1 MIGLSRRAARRAT
14 PDGVDLRS
22 CHRQA
27 TVMVTTTPGAA
38 QAQASSTPRRHFR
51 IDTIERCRTGLSAR
65 AADQD
70 TTRRRRDRP
79 QQGWRCHR
87 VHHEAGHVAIAW
99 LLATNISGATI
110 NGQGASCFGED
121 RISATEETVDLAGP
135 VGMADA
141 EAWRRPR
148 CRRRRYPDAL
158 PRSCACITCWDRSRA
173 LVLRKRS
180 RQFSR
185 RSQSQSH
192 RRIGRALALTCR
204 YRRLRR
210 RRPRRGCRA
219 ARR

>member
-1 MIGLSRRAARRAT
+1 
-14 PDGVDLRS
+14 
-22 CHRQA
+22 
-27 TVMVTTTPGAA
+27 MVTTTPGAA

-51 IDTIERCRTGLSAR
+51 IEPTPLSDAERASRR

-70 TTRRRRDRP
+70 TTRRRHDRP

-121 RISATEETVDLAGP
+121 RISAPEETVDLAGP

-141 EAWRRPR
+141 EAWRKPR

-173 LVLRKRS
+173 LGCRLACV
-180 RQFSR
+180 SR
-185 RSQSQSH
+185 RTPRCPCRS
-192 RRIGRALALTCR
+192 GR
-204 YRRLRR
+204 
-210 RRPRRGCRA
+210 
-219 ARR
+219 